1 MLCESPISKNKSRSK
16 AFESDS
22 FHLSLPEYCQKQN
35 TTEAVN
41 WSSATAYYCKSS
53 VMICSQMYFFETY
66 YCFKLFNWLI
76 KVLLCNRF
84 FSKKYLI
91 ANGVY
96 VYDAG
101 ISAREK
107 WVQSPK
113 QNIIFLVKWLWIS
126 YLIVATI
133 EMLTTATQDSSVCTY
148 SQWKKVFTGLCAV
161 LWKGKYTVIQ

>member
-84 FSKKYLI
+84 FSKKIL
-91 ANGVY
+91 N
-96 VYDAG
+96 
-101 ISAREK
+101 SK
-107 WVQSPK
+107 WSVCVWCRDLCEGK
-113 QNIIFLVKWLWIS
+113 
-126 YLIVATI
+126 
-133 EMLTTATQDSSVCTY
+133 MSSVTQTKYYLPC
-148 SQWKKVFTGLCAV
+148 KVVVNFLFNSCNNRNVDDCYTRLLCMHIQSME
-161 LWKGKYTVIQ
+161 KGFHRTLCSTLKR